1 MTTLTK
7 AAKQELK
14 TKRGAQ
20 GAFLFGALGSLAANI
35 YASNHTPV
43 GLITGAVPAAALLVA
58 VYLFENAPKSFW
70 VKVALLAVA
79 GIAAWASYWHLVEVF
94 ADGGA
99 DPISAHLLPLTIDL
113 TMGIASAVLNRK
125 APARRPAARRRTA
138 RVNATAP
145 AKLTSVKRAA

>member
-1 MTTLTK
+1 MMTAMTK

-20 GAFLFGALGSLAANI
+20 AAFLFGAIISLAANI

-43 GLITGAVPAAALLVA
+43 GIFTGAIPAAALLVS

-70 VKVALLAVA
+70 IKLALLAVA

-94 ADGGA
+94 TAGGA
-99 DPISAHLLPLTIDL
+99 DTITAHTLPLTIDF

-125 APARRPAARRRTA
+125 PTRRPAAKRTAAARRT
-138 RVNATAP
+138 RATTP
-145 AKLTSVKRAA
+145 AKLKSVA